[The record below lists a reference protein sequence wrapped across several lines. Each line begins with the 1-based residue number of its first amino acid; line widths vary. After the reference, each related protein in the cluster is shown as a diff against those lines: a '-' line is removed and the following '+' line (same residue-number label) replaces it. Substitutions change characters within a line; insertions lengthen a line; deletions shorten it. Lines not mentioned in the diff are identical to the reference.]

1 MEKRAAVTTIMKP
14 NTRTEEAD
22 LDVSSTAR
30 SLSVLS
36 PSWSGAAKLQQTA
49 QQVSRRTVRITQ
61 WETATEDFS
70 CTLYRTFI
78 YHLFY
83 LLFQGRLLLIL
94 EKKII
99 AYARKLSRVNIFSS
113 LHSPTYIENTKYI
126 KNENGAVSRSNPIG
140 DLEIEF
146 YFYPLH
152 LIH

>member
-70 CTLYRTFI
+70 CTLCRTFI
-78 YHLFY
+78 CHLSSTCYFRADFY
-83 LLFQGRLLLIL
+83 LFW
-94 EKKII
+94 KKNYCICKKTFSCKYVFI
-99 AYARKLSRVNIFSS
+99 VASSDLYRK
-113 LHSPTYIENTKYI
+113 HI
-126 KNENGAVSRSNPIG
+126 KI
-140 DLEIEF
+140 
-146 YFYPLH
+146 Y
-152 LIH
+152 